1 MRIKFT
7 SSGFCSSVGN
17 FAPGDIAI
25 VSDDIGQH
33 LIRDAQCA
41 VSAEVV
47 VVAEPVA
54 VPVAD
59 PKPSRARK

>member
-7 SSGFCSSVGN
+7 ASGFCSSVGN

-25 VSDDIGQH
+25 VSAEIGQH

-47 VVAEPVA
+47 VAEPVA
-54 VPVAD
+54 E

>member
-47 VVAEPVA
+47 VAEPVA

-59 PKPSRARK
+59 PKPARARK

>member
-1 MRIKFT
+1 MIIKFT
-7 SSGFCSSVGN
+7 ASGFCSSVGN

-25 VSDDIGQH
+25 VSDEIGQH

-47 VVAEPVA
+47 VAAPVAEPVA
-54 VPVAD
+54 E
-59 PKPSRARK
+59 PKPARARK